1 MASFVPNEVAASQ
14 GYELILADG
23 ASKILDRLAR
33 GDFEDHSLFHL
44 RYRAAQLSLVQGFDQ
59 LLSLGAVSFEPFHYQ
74 VETAQVVLR
83 RFRGRALLCDEVGL
97 GKTIEA
103 GLVLKEYLLR
113 GLVRKVIILTPP
125 GLVAQWQ
132 EEMDSKFGIPLV
144 THEDPVFERRGVQ
157 AWAQFDRV
165 IASWH
170 TARTGENAS
179 AILGQ
184 RYDMVIVDEAHH
196 LKSRST
202 TTWQFINQLDKKFIL
217 LLTATPVQNNLEE
230 LFNLITLLKPGQL
243 KTSRAFKKDFVTR
256 GSPRLPKNR
265 SLLQELLFDVMVR
278 NTRSQVGLSLP
289 RRRATTIKVALS
301 ALEREVYDAVSDFV
315 RREHPRVGHGQR
327 GLNRFILQTLQMEM
341 GSSTFAVA
349 PTLENMAANQYNS
362 PEHRQEL
369 SRLAA
374 MARSVKYS
382 AKTTALLKVLR
393 ATREKALVF
402 TKYLETL
409 HHLAR
414 ALEQEGIHYVVYH
427 GSLSADSKDKA
438 IASFEKERQVL
449 LCTEAAGEGRNL
461 QFCNTMVNYDLPWNP
476 MRIEQRVGR
485 IHRIGQPREVYI
497 FNLSAEGTVEDH
509 ILWLLDSKINMFE
522 LVIGEID
529 MILGH
534 LADERDFPEIITD
547 LWVRAGSP
555 EEMRQEIERL
565 GEEMVQAKAAY
576 RRTEEL
582 DELVFGQDYRTT
594 D

>member
-1 MASFVPNEVAASQ
+1 MASLAPDEVAASQ

-23 ASKILDRLAR
+23 ASHILDRLAR
-33 GDFEDHSLFHL
+33 GNFEDASLFRL

-59 LLSLGAVSFEPFHYQ
+59 LLALGAVCFAPFPYQ

-113 GLVRKVIILTPP
+113 GLVRKVLVLTPP
-125 GLVAQWQ
+125 GLVGQWQ
-132 EEMDSKFGIPLV
+132 EEMDSKFGIPLI
-144 THEDPVFERRGVQ
+144 THEDPIFERRGTQ
-157 AWAQFDRV
+157 AWAHFERV

-170 TARTGENAS
+170 TARTGENAR
-179 AILGQ
+179 AVLGQ

-202 TTWQFINQLDKKFIL
+202 ATWQFINQLDKKFIL
-217 LLTATPVQNNLEE
+217 LLSATPIQNNLEE

-265 SLLQELLFDVMVR
+265 AQLQELLFDVMVR

-289 RRRATTIKVALS
+289 RRHATTIKVALS
-301 ALEREVYDAVSDFV
+301 GPEQEVYDAVSDFV

-349 PTLENMAANQYNS
+349 PTLETMAANPNNS
-362 PEHRQEL
+362 AEHRQEL
-369 SRLAA
+369 ARLASQ
-374 MARSVKYS
+374 ARSVKDS
-382 AKTTALLKVLR
+382 AKTRALLKLLR
-393 ATREKALVF
+393 ASREKVLVF
-402 TKYLETL
+402 TKYRETL
-409 HHLAR
+409 DHLASTLDR
-414 ALEQEGIHYVVYH
+414 EGIPHLVYH
-427 GSLSADSKDKA
+427 GGLSAAAKDEA
-438 IASFEKERQVL
+438 IAKFERERQAL

-497 FNLSAEGTVEDH
+497 FNLSAEGTVEDY

-522 LVIGEID
+522 LVIGEMD
-529 MILGH
+529 MVLGH

-555 EEMRQEIERL
+555 EEMRLEVERL
-565 GEEMVQAKAAY
+565 GEELVQAKTSY
-576 RRTEEL
+576 RHTQEL